1 MATIRD
7 IAKETGLGV
16 GTISRVLNNTGYV
29 SQETREKVMDAIK
42 KLQYAPNGVARAL
55 AKKRTMIIGV
65 VVHDLT
71 NPFVPGIASGI
82 SDEAR
87 RQGYTMMLLDTLW
100 QMEHELNMV
109 VMLRQQL
116 VDGVILLSPANANVL
131 KSKLSEV
138 GLPLVVIDH
147 GEAIGTSDITVD
159 HYGGAMEALQWA
171 FERGH
176 RRIGFLAGPPGLRF
190 SDLRLRAYL
199 DAMNWQH
206 IEIDTIDRHPQL
218 PIAQADF
225 RFDKGISATEALLQ
239 RHPKLTCIFAA
250 NDLSALGAL
259 HYLAEH
265 KIAVPEE
272 VAVIGFDDI
281 PTASLVHPPLTTIHQ
296 PIYEMGAA
304 SARLLLE
311 RIQGVKPLE
320 LPEPQIFELTLI
332 KRKSC

>member
-29 SQETREKVMDAIK
+29 SQETREKVWEAMK
-42 KLQYAPNGVARAL
+42 RLQYRPNGVARAL
-55 AKKRTMIIGV
+55 ARKRTMIIGV

-87 RQGYTMMLLDTLW
+87 QRGYTMMLLDTLW
-100 QMEHELNMV
+100 QMEYELNTV
-109 VMLRQQL
+109 EMLRQQL
-116 VDGVILLSPANANVL
+116 VDGIILLSPTNANVL
-131 KSKLSEV
+131 KSRLSEV
-138 GLPLVVIDH
+138 GLPMVVIDH
-147 GEAIGTSDITVD
+147 GEAMGTSDITVD
-159 HYGGAMEALQWA
+159 HYRGAMEALQWA

-176 RRIGFLAGPPGLRF
+176 TNIGFLAGPPGLRF
-190 SDLRLRAYL
+190 ADLRLRAYL
-199 DAMNWQH
+199 DAMNWHDIAVNASEQH
-206 IEIDTIDRHPQL
+206 ARL

-225 RFDKGISATEALLQ
+225 RFDKGISATETLLQ
-239 RHPKLTCIFAA
+239 RHSELTCIFAA

-259 HYLAEH
+259 HYLAEQ
-265 KIAVPEE
+265 KIAVPEQ

-281 PTASLVHPPLTTIHQ
+281 PVASLVHPPLTTIHQ
-296 PIYEMGAA
+296 PIYEMGAV
-304 SARLLLE
+304 SARLLID
-311 RIQGVKPLE
+311 RIQGTEPPE
-320 LPEPQIFELTLI
+320 RSEPQTFELTLI

>member
-16 GTISRVLNNTGYV
+16 GTISRVLNSTGYV

-42 KLQYAPNGVARAL
+42 KLQYTPNGVARAL

-100 QMEHELNMV
+100 QMEHELNTV
-109 VMLRQQL
+109 EMLRQQL

-159 HYGGAMEALQWA
+159 HYKGAMEALQWA
-171 FERGH
+171 LECGH

-206 IEIDTIDRHPQL
+206 LAIDTIDRHSQL

-239 RHPKLTCIFAA
+239 RHPELTCIFAA

-320 LPEPQIFELTLI
+320 QPEPQIFELTLI